1 MLTALPALT
10 VVILGLLLRGCFLWL
25 AERSPYASLNL
36 NYPGINPLYI
46 TFSLFFLLPALNL
59 LFWFFSALPSKS
71 GKGKKLKDKSGN
83 FTTEFDFKDVEMESN
98 LTAEI
103 ESYLWID
110 LPRLALLLI
119 STDTQVDWSEKCPT
133 VQFNFE

>member
-1 MLTALPALT
+1 M
-10 VVILGLLLRGCFLWL
+10 
-25 AERSPYASLNL
+25 
-36 NYPGINPLYI
+36 
-46 TFSLFFLLPALNL
+46 
-59 LFWFFSALPSKS
+59 PSKS

-98 LTAEI
+98 LMAEI